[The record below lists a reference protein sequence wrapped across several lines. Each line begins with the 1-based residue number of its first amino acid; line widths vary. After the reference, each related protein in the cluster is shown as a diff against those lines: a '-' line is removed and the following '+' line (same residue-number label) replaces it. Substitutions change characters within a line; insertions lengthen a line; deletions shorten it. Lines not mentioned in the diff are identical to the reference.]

1 MIAALIMAA
10 IGAGIGHAARRTAP
24 RLARVKDAEGIRL
37 PWPEVLGALLFGF
50 AGWKIGFDA
59 RGVPVYLYTVAFVGI
74 LVTDIRYKLIPD
86 RITFP
91 CTGLGMLAS
100 AIWPGFVCSHFG
112 QQWWLDL
119 ISMKAD
125 FAGGF
130 ALGLLGAGIGFG
142 VFEGMRRIMG
152 RLFTMEVM
160 GMGDSKLV
168 MLMGAYLGPTGA
180 LLALF
185 LAMICGVVIGVVYTR
200 IFKTPHFPFGPALA
214 LGGYLTMFWPN
225 LVPEILTALQEFGA
239 SMNRGA
245 LLAVNIALLGVAVW
259 LMVRVRRRARHYTD
273 IIEKD
278 YDRLEEDK

>member
-1 MIAALIMAA
+1 MLAALIMAA
-10 IGAGIGHAARRTAP
+10 VGAGVGFAARRAAA
-24 RLARVKDAEGIRL
+24 RLSRVKDAERIRL
-37 PWPEVLGALLFGF
+37 PWPEALGALLFGF
-50 AGWKIGFDA
+50 AGWRVGFTA
-59 RGVPVYLYTVAFVGI
+59 AAAPVYLYTIAFVGI

-91 CTGLGMLAS
+91 FTGLGVLAS
-100 AIWPGFVCSHFG
+100 AIFPRFICTHFG
-112 QQWWLDL
+112 QQWWLDA

-130 ALGLLGAGIGFG
+130 ALGLLGAGLGFG
-142 VFEGMRRIMG
+142 VFEGMRRIMS

-180 LLALF
+180 GLGLF

-214 LGGYLTMFWPN
+214 LGGYLTMFWPT
-225 LVPEILTALQEFGA
+225 LVPDILAFARDFGA
-239 SMNRGA
+239 SMSRGA
-245 LLAVNIALLGVAVW
+245 LLLVNLGLLGIAVW
-259 LMVRVRRRARHYTD
+259 LMLRVRRRAKEYTD